1 MLLPA
6 STVHPPSS
14 YISGNIRKYYEE
26 EQERLRRKQSQ
37 TVLYFHKMSN
47 ISPFLNK
54 KYLISPEVIGTSTH
68 LYNGDGVVT
77 SVSLSRWER
86 ADIVVLV
93 TGFYEDVVRLVSC
106 AHNS

>member
-1 MLLPA
+1 MKK
-6 STVHPPSS
+6 
-14 YISGNIRKYYEE
+14 NRKEGEE
-26 EQERLRRKQSQ
+26 NNHK
-37 TVLYFHKMSN
+37 LYF
-47 ISPFLNK
+47 IFI
-54 KYLISPEVIGTSTH
+54 KYLISPEVIGKSTH